1 MKKLL
6 NGILVELTEEEI
18 NMTPSQISILKQ
30 EKISQININS
40 MEAVEVNSI
49 TFNGGDGSASAISGA
64 VTLAQKLGESEVKLW
79 DVNNIV
85 RSFTFEEALNIAAQ
99 VAKSYRDKKFAKY
112 ELIEQINNATTVA
125 ELEAIDV

>member
-99 VAKSYRDKKFAKY
+99 VAKSYRDKKIAKY

>member
-18 NMTPSQISILKQ
+18 NMIPSQISILKQ

-99 VAKSYRDKKFAKY
+99 VAKSYRDKKIAKY